1 MYICIYI
8 YIYIYINMLFYII
21 HLLAECH
28 AAMADI
34 VFLVDSST
42 SVSETNFKK
51 IINFIKHFLTEADI
65 DRGAVRVGVAIY
77 STSVYVQFDLND
89 YSTKEEIFD
98 ALDKIKYRYGST
110 NIAHAFRVMRTKMFT
125 IENGDRPEIKNIG
138 IIITDGVSNI
148 EHYETVPQA
157 HLAQDA
163 GIHIYAIGVG
173 LAETT
178 ELERISS
185 SPSEEN
191 TFVVQNFDELDV
203 LMYKVFEQFCPG
215 KSFEGVT

>member
-1 MYICIYI
+1 
-8 YIYIYINMLFYII
+8 
-21 HLLAECH
+21 
-28 AAMADI
+28 MADI
-34 VFLVDSST
+34 VFLVDTST
-42 SVSETNFKK
+42 SVSEANFRK

-89 YSTKEEIFD
+89 YSTKEDVFA
-98 ALDKIKYRYGST
+98 ALDKIQYRYGST
-110 NIAHAFRVMRTKMFT
+110 NIAHAFRVMRTRMFT
-125 IENGDRPEIKNIG
+125 VEKGDRPETRNIG

-157 HLAQDA
+157 RLVQNA
-163 GIHIYAIGVG
+163 GIHVYAIGVG
-173 LAETT
+173 LADTT

-191 TFVVQNFDELDV
+191 TFIVQNFDELDV
-203 LMYKVFEQFCPG
+203 LMYKVFEKFCPG
-215 KSFEGVT
+215 KSSEGVTSFVHNYALNIAVTAPANCM